1 MGVGEAVLTAQEGAE
16 PAVPRQEAGLVLGGN
31 CLVRGHTFGRELSN
45 LGTGI
50 GIVKIT
56 TVEWECAHFECSP
69 PRSHPIFMAE

>member
-31 CLVRGHTFGRELSN
+31 CLVCGHTFGRDTSN
-45 LGTGI
+45 HGTGI

-56 TVEWECAHFECSP
+56 T
-69 PRSHPIFMAE
+69 MQ